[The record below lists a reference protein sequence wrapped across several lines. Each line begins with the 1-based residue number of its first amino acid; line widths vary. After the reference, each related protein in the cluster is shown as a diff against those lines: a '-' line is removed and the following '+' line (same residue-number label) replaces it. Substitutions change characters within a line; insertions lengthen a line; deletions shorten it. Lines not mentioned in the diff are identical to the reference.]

1 MHRKDSH
8 PINRY
13 TTSVFW
19 TPERDKLLKRLE
31 AAGARV
37 EKIAAKL
44 GVTPRS
50 ANRRSHYLRGLPF
63 PDDWQREELRAKA
76 ARLREEESVGAK
88 ACSRPCARPSRAAP
102 TEMLR

>member
-1 MHRKDSH
+1 MRDRKGSR
-8 PINRY
+8 PVAINRY

-19 TPERDKLLKRLE
+19 TPVE

-44 GVTPRS
+44 GVIPRS
-50 ANRRSHYLRGLPF
+50 VKRRSHYLRGLPF

-76 ARLREEESVGAK
+76 ASCAKSESVGAK
-88 ACSRPCARPSRAAP
+88 ACSRPCARPSRAAR
-102 TEMLR
+102 TEM